1 MPQPHQIRLQ
11 GPWMLL
17 DPPRKPTRVQLPDEW
32 SEFVSLGESTAWS
45 GHLTRHFNAP
55 TGLMPGDRVELILC
69 GFPAECPVYLNDDPI
84 GMSPPDGK
92 QLRVEITGQLAS
104 RNMISVDLSQ
114 VSAPHETPPQAHLEI
129 FAG

>member
-17 DPPRKPTRVQLPDEW
+17 DPPRKPARVKLPDEW
-32 SEFVSLGESTAWS
+32 PELVSLGESTAWS

-55 TGLMPGDRVELILC
+55 TGLMPGDRVELILG
-69 GFPAECPVYLNDDPI
+69 GFPAECSVYLNDLAI
-84 GMSPPDGK
+84 GKSPPSGE
-92 QLRVEITGQLAS
+92 QLRVEITGQMAS

-114 VSAPHETPPQAHLEI
+114 VSQPHETHPEAHLEI